1 MVTVM
6 SKTIFLD
13 TYSNKSYENGIPS
26 LLLPVHTNFLHFDSQ
41 LWWNFI
47 FYYNK
52 SLDPSGYLSFHRIV
66 AHALMLPLL
75 GQLWKQ
81 DEPFYLI
88 SISIIK
94 YVSYAEPEKMMPL
107 LKVHISCWKL
117 QFRFLIRLY
126 YGFQAIRTF
135 GDFLTDKK
143 ASRTDILLAVGNG
156 GVPSKQKKFWH
167 PPRGK

>member
-26 LLLPVHTNFLHFDSQ
+26 PLLPVHTNFLHFDNQ

-52 SLDPSGYLSFHRIV
+52 SLDPSGYLSFHWIV

-88 SISIIK
+88 SYKHHQVRQLCGTWKNDAVVESAYI
-94 YVSYAEPEKMMPL
+94 L
-107 LKVHISCWKL
+107 LKASVSIPDSAVLW
-117 QFRFLIRLY
+117 FS
-126 YGFQAIRTF
+126 
-135 GDFLTDKK
+135 GD
-143 ASRTDILLAVGNG
+143 
-156 GVPSKQKKFWH
+156 
-167 PPRGK
+167 